1 MKPLCQKPAGR
12 VERSA
17 AATNFAPETIDLA
30 VVAHG
35 CHGHL
40 RRSLAFQTA
49 SKRVSLSPEAI
60 SCGYTGVVAW
70 LML

>member
-30 VVAHG
+30 VVA
-35 CHGHL
+35 
-40 RRSLAFQTA
+40 Q
-49 SKRVSLSPEAI
+49 
-60 SCGYTGVVAW
+60 W
-70 LML
+70 